1 MGEVTDKHETNEVR
15 RSGESHELSRTLWQQ
30 CHAQNTAQFL
40 RPNADLGRARES
52 GILEF
57 NTGELYPNDG
67 PRVRHTGRSQ
77 NAAGPAAWDS
87 AYAKYINRDG
97 IEMDDGGSDYRGSLI
112 RRDVAPGK
120 HVVQAGQTLTTIA
133 RDHLGPGA
141 SQTDVENHAREIAHV
156 NGLRPNARLT
166 AGQRLLLPGHT
177 ADGGFVRYD
186 GASTRTVWQN
196 GTERVVRGDGT
207 GYVRRSDGS
216 EHHWGPESAQNYDV
230 SSTTD
235 GGIQVMDADGDART
249 RWRNGVYRVMNHDG
263 TGYVHTQT
271 GNGTYSEHHWG
282 PRPQD
287 NYDLTRSDRGR
298 YLVSDRPG
306 RAPRDLSDTT
316 SDIRVQ
322 RARVRDLAE
331 GRLTDPRQLER
342 FTQDMERFEQRARR
356 QNIPPEEVARTYDA
370 ISRILEAQGD
380 SPLRQD
386 ERTRIAQEVLHNAA
400 EPTSINQGGHPTC
413 NVAALE
419 VRTYT
424 RTPSAAARLV
434 ADVSTTTHFQTA
446 DGSMIDIDSGSLHAD
461 GDGSRNQASQ
471 IFQVTA
477 VNVFWQRHGNF
488 RYEQRQMAPG
498 QQPPD
503 SGERMMDY
511 SQNPPREVTLPNGQP
526 LRHPWISTDA
536 MHEINTQITG
546 RNEAPF
552 IVAHNAEC
560 NAVARPRRIIS
571 EKELASTLAQMQ
583 RDGQFPAIVYV
594 HGRQEPFWT
603 DSGRGAAGGSGGW
616 HVVTVTDYSAGPPAT
631 VAVDNTWGAQRD
643 HLSTS
648 RRIPLNQLY
657 AAMRA
662 PAARNVTVLPPR

>member
-1 MGEVTDKHETNEVR
+1 MGEVADKYEPNEVR
-15 RSGESHELSRTLWQQ
+15 RSGESPALSRALWQQ
-30 CHAQNTAQFL
+30 WNAQDTTQFHRQNRNPGSTQEPGTL
-40 RPNADLGRARES
+40 Q
-52 GILEF
+52 F
-57 NTGELYPNDG
+57 NTQELYPNDP
-67 PRVRHTGRSQ
+67 PRLLQTNRRHG
-77 NAAGPAAWDS
+77 AAEPSAGDS
-87 AYAKYINRDG
+87 AYAKYINRNG

-120 HVVQAGQTLTTIA
+120 HVVQAGQTLTAIA

-141 SQTDVENHAREIAHV
+141 SRTDVENHALEIAHI

-177 ADGGFVRYD
+177 ADGGFVTYD

-196 GTERVVRGDGT
+196 GTERVARGDGT

-216 EHHWGPESAQNYDV
+216 EHHWGPASANNYDV
-230 SSTTD
+230 GRTTD
-235 GGIQVMDADGDART
+235 GGIQVTDADGDTRT
-249 RWRNGVYRVMNHDG
+249 RWRNGVYRIMNHDG
-263 TGYVHTQT
+263 TGYVYTPT
-271 GNGTYSEHHWG
+271 GSGTYTEHHWG
-282 PRPQD
+282 PRPED

-298 YLVSDRPG
+298 YLISDRPG
-306 RAPRDLSDTT
+306 QAPRDLSNVT

-331 GRLTDPRQLER
+331 VRLGGPQQIEHL
-342 FTQDMERFEQRARR
+342 TQDMERFEQRARR

-386 ERTRIAQEVLHNAA
+386 ERTRVAREVLHNAA
-400 EPTSINQGGHPTC
+400 EPTSINQGAHPTC
-413 NVAALE
+413 NVASLE

-424 RTPSAAARLV
+424 RSPSAAARLV
-434 ADVSTTTHFQTA
+434 ADASTTTHFRTA
-446 DGSMIDIDSGSLHAD
+446 DGTEIDIDSGSLRAD

-526 LRHPWISTDA
+526 LRQPWINTDA

-560 NAVARPRRIIS
+560 NAVARPRRINS
-571 EKELASTLAQMQ
+571 EQELGSALAQMQ
-583 RDGQFPAIVYV
+583 REGQFPAIVYV
-594 HGRQEPFWT
+594 HGGQEPFWT

-616 HVVTVTDYSAGPPAT
+616 HVVTVTDYSPGPPAT
-631 VAVDNTWGAQRD
+631 VAVDNTWGAQGD

-648 RRIPLNQLY
+648 RRIPVNELY